1 MFFCLILGATVPHFS
16 LEVKSYIYESDWPF
30 FSRFSGKPFPEEYV
44 KKAREQVE
52 EFCNILQQEGV
63 KVRRPDLMD
72 FAEVTQKK
80 KKEIILKKT
89 LTQNQELHQL

>member
-1 MFFCLILGATVPHFS
+1 MFFSLILGATVPHFS

-30 FSRFSGKPFPEEYV
+30 FSRFSGKPFPDEYV
-44 KKAREQVE
+44 KKAKEQVE

-72 FAEVTQKK
+72 FAEVTQRKKLTNSRKK
-80 KKEIILKKT
+80 KI
-89 LTQNQELHQL
+89 

>member
-1 MFFCLILGATVPHFS
+1 MFFSLILGATVPHFS

-30 FSRFSGKPFPEEYV
+30 FSRFSGKPFPDEYV
-44 KKAREQVE
+44 KKAKEQVE

-72 FAEVTQKK
+72 FAEVTQRKK
-80 KKEIILKKT
+80 LTNSRKKQI
-89 LTQNQELHQL
+89 